1 MLTSEKIDMNSSNSE
16 VDDADFKKTLM
27 NSLTSETAN
36 LIDNVKTLR
45 VDLAFV
51 QEKNIFLELEVATL
65 KTEITSLNTEIISLN
80 TEITSLNT
88 EITSLNTEIISLNT
102 EIISLKT
109 ENSSFND
116 RLLAVESRDKP
127 ITIREAMRKLE
138 GSICRDAAGSGTRYK
153 TYCNIKKINGASETG
168 IQTALKQVLL
178 ARHLTSDHITALGFL
193 KKCGDDQ
200 THQQRPVLSKSLW
213 PNLLETALCQ
223 GCDENEAKF
232 NSQLAQGL
240 FSALEYYNPCL
251 EQDDGPWLI
260 SGP

>member
-51 QEKNIFLELEVATL
+51 QEKIIFLELEVATL
-65 KTEITSLNTEIISLN
+65 KTDIIN
-80 TEITSLNT
+80 
-88 EITSLNTEIISLNT
+88 LNT

-116 RLLAVESRDKP
+116 RLLAVESRDTP

-153 TYCNIKKINGASETG
+153 TYFNIKKINGATETG

>member
-1 MLTSEKIDMNSSNSE
+1 MLTSEKIDMNSFSSE
-16 VDDADFKKTLM
+16 VDDTDFNKTLM

-51 QEKNIFLELEVATL
+51 QEKIIFLELEVATL
-65 KTEITSLNTEIISLN
+65 KTDIIN
-80 TEITSLNT
+80 
-88 EITSLNTEIISLNT
+88 LNT

-109 ENSSFND
+109 ENSILND
-116 RLLAVESRDKP
+116 RLLAVESRDTP

-138 GSICRDAAGSGTRYK
+138 GSICRDAAGSGTRYR
-153 TYCNIKKINGASETG
+153 TYCNIKKINGASDTG

>member
-16 VDDADFKKTLM
+16 VDDTDFKKTLM

-51 QEKNIFLELEVATL
+51 QEKIIFLELEVATL
-65 KTEITSLNTEIISLN
+65 KTDIIN
-80 TEITSLNT
+80 
-88 EITSLNTEIISLNT
+88 LNT

-116 RLLAVESRDKP
+116 RLLAVESRDTP

-153 TYCNIKKINGASETG
+153 TYFNIKKINGATETG

-200 THQQRPVLSKSLW
+200 TDQQRQVLSKSLW

>member
-1 MLTSEKIDMNSSNSE
+1 MLTSEKIDMNSFSSE
-16 VDDADFKKTLM
+16 VDDTDFNKTLM

-51 QEKNIFLELEVATL
+51 QEKIIFLELEVATL
-65 KTEITSLNTEIISLN
+65 KTDIIN
-80 TEITSLNT
+80 
-88 EITSLNTEIISLNT
+88 LNT

-109 ENSSFND
+109 ENSSLND
-116 RLLAVESRDKP
+116 RLLAVESRDTP

-153 TYCNIKKINGASETG
+153 TYFNIKKINGATETG

>member
-1 MLTSEKIDMNSSNSE
+1 MLTSEKIDMNSFSSE
-16 VDDADFKKTLM
+16 VDDTDFNKTLM

-65 KTEITSLNTEIISLN
+65 KTDIIN
-80 TEITSLNT
+80 
-88 EITSLNTEIISLNT
+88 LNT

-109 ENSSFND
+109 ENSSLND
-116 RLLAVESRDKP
+116 RLLAVESRDTP

-153 TYCNIKKINGASETG
+153 TYFNIKKINGATETG

>member
-1 MLTSEKIDMNSSNSE
+1 MLTSEKIDMNSFSSE
-16 VDDADFKKTLM
+16 VDDTDFNKTLM

-51 QEKNIFLELEVATL
+51 QEKIIFLELEVATL
-65 KTEITSLNTEIISLN
+65 KTDIIN
-80 TEITSLNT
+80 
-88 EITSLNTEIISLNT
+88 LNT

-109 ENSSFND
+109 ENSSLND
-116 RLLAVESRDKP
+116 RLLAVESRDTP

-138 GSICRDAAGSGTRYK
+138 GSICRDAAGSGTRYR

>member
-80 TEITSLNT
+80 TEI
-88 EITSLNTEIISLNT
+88 
-102 EIISLKT
+102 ISLKT

-138 GSICRDAAGSGTRYK
+138 GSICRDAAGSGTRYR

>member
-1 MLTSEKIDMNSSNSE
+1 MLTSEKIDMNSFSSE
-16 VDDADFKKTLM
+16 VDDTDFNKTLM

-51 QEKNIFLELEVATL
+51 QEKIIFLELEVATL
-65 KTEITSLNTEIISLN
+65 KTDIIN
-80 TEITSLNT
+80 
-88 EITSLNTEIISLNT
+88 LNT

-116 RLLAVESRDKP
+116 RLLAVESRDTP

-138 GSICRDAAGSGTRYK
+138 GSICRDAAGSGTRYR

>member
-16 VDDADFKKTLM
+16 VDDTDFKKTLM

-80 TEITSLNT
+80 TEIISLNTEITSLNT
-88 EITSLNTEIISLNT
+88 EITSLITEIISLNT

-116 RLLAVESRDKP
+116 RLLAVESRDTP

-153 TYCNIKKINGASETG
+153 TYCNIKKINGASDTG
-168 IQTALKQVLL
+168 IQTA
-178 ARHLTSDHITALGFL
+178 
-193 KKCGDDQ
+193 
-200 THQQRPVLSKSLW
+200 
-213 PNLLETALCQ
+213 
-223 GCDENEAKF
+223 
-232 NSQLAQGL
+232 
-240 FSALEYYNPCL
+240 
-251 EQDDGPWLI
+251 
-260 SGP
+260 

>member
-1 MLTSEKIDMNSSNSE
+1 MLTSEKIDMNSFSSE
-16 VDDADFKKTLM
+16 VDDTDFNKTLM

-51 QEKNIFLELEVATL
+51 QEKIIFLELEVATL
-65 KTEITSLNTEIISLN
+65 KTDIIN
-80 TEITSLNT
+80 
-88 EITSLNTEIISLNT
+88 LNT

-109 ENSSFND
+109 ENSSLND
-116 RLLAVESRDKP
+116 RLLAVESRDTP

-153 TYCNIKKINGASETG
+153 TYFNIKKINGATETG

-200 THQQRPVLSKSLW
+200 TDQQRQVLSKSLW

>member
-1 MLTSEKIDMNSSNSE
+1 MLTSEKIDMNSFSSE
-16 VDDADFKKTLM
+16 VDDTDFNKTLM
-27 NSLTSETAN
+27 NSLTSETSN
-36 LIDNVKTLR
+36 LINNVKTLR

-51 QEKNIFLELEVATL
+51 QEKIIFLELEVATL
-65 KTEITSLNTEIISLN
+65 KTDIIN
-80 TEITSLNT
+80 
-88 EITSLNTEIISLNT
+88 LNT

-116 RLLAVESRDKP
+116 RLLAVESRDTP

-193 KKCGDDQ
+193 KKCGDYQ